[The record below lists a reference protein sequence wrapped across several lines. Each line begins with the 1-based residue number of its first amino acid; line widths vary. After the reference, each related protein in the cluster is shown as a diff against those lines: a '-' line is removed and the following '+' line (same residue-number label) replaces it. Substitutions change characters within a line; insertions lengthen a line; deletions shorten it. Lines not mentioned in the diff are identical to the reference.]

1 MHISGQAKSPPMSPP
16 SEGMVMRIETTRAPV
31 PSQPE
36 VVLSDG
42 ESKFLSHKLWKTL
55 VKNKL
60 QKPFK
65 LAFKSVF
72 Y

>member
-1 MHISGQAKSPPMSPP
+1 MHISGQVKSPPMSPP

-42 ESKFLSHKLWKTL
+42 KLTKHLSFTPPIYT
-55 VKNKL
+55 
-60 QKPFK
+60 KPDKVCF
-65 LAFKSVF
+65 
-72 Y
+72 

>member
-1 MHISGQAKSPPMSPP
+1 MHISGQVKSPPMSPP

-42 ESKFLSHKLWKTL
+42 KFKK
-55 VKNKL
+55 
-60 QKPFK
+60 
-65 LAFKSVF
+65 
-72 Y
+72 